1 MSEVQQEVEQITR
14 RSFLRRGLYGLAVVL
29 AGSTGLALQPS
40 RERGTPAAGLKVFSA
55 REYAILCA
63 VADRVMPA
71 APGLLS
77 GSEMGVAEKLDGL
90 MAVASEP
97 ARKGF
102 SLLLAVFENGLTGLI
117 FGERV
122 RPFTKLSPEAQDEVL
137 RGWRDSR
144 VDFRRAGYRALV
156 SICSGLYYAD
166 PRSWPAIGYP
176 GPPSALALRAGYA
189 DNLVDFDSLRAPGGR
204 G

>member
-77 GSEMGVAEKLDGL
+77 GSEMGVAEKL
-90 MAVASEP
+90 VTP
-97 ARKGF
+97 AETPAILKLYS
-102 SLLLAVFENGLTGLI
+102 SLYCPFCIAFYKPSPTPPSPCVAVFHMDLT
-117 FGERV
+117 
-122 RPFTKLSPEAQDEVL
+122 EVFSGL
-137 RGWRDSR
+137 RGIS
-144 VDFRRAGYRALV
+144 ASQPV
-156 SICSGLYYAD
+156 SQPVS
-166 PRSWPAIGYP
+166 
-176 GPPSALALRAGYA
+176 
-189 DNLVDFDSLRAPGGR
+189 
-204 G
+204 